1 MVMRGLVIL
10 IMLSSMALFAGE
22 KIVPIVTE
30 YKVDTLVYESDAVKD
45 DKHRNRLKSALHNAK
60 IYPVPL
66 IDAAQSNYYTLI
78 GRACL
83 KKNSSQIDIV
93 SFQGVI
99 GTVNIPSLLDTTL
112 YLLTF
117 SRTFIDN
124 DPGWEVL
131 AVFYKPLNGST
142 IIQFTLYDDDGSIV
156 ISEEGNAYL
165 GFDGNSTFVVTGYPS
180 NLTFKSWRFRTNISP
195 SGGSTLKKTTSGI
208 APIMM
213 TYGMSDGNYRVTL
226 EPTSGGK
233 TRMQLFDLVG
243 RCIFSKQIDNISQ
256 LVSFT
261 IPESSL
267 PQTPFITKVSNSN
280 GSVVKK
286 EILVK

>member
-1 MVMRGLVIL
+1 MKVLFVM
-10 IMLSSMALFAGE
+10 IMLSSTVLFAGE
-22 KIVPIVTE
+22 KIVPVVME
-30 YKVDTLVYESDAVKD
+30 FKVDTTIYLYSVPYED
-45 DKHRNRLKSALHNAK
+45 NRRRLFEVVNMAK
-60 IYPVPL
+60 IFPVPL
-66 IDAAQSNYYTLI
+66 IDASRSNYYTLENC
-78 GRACL
+78 RAFL
-83 KKNSSQIDIV
+83 KKNSTQIDLV

-99 GTVNIPSLLDTTL
+99 GTINIPSLLDTTIL
-112 YLLTF
+112 RLTF
-117 SRTFIDN
+117 SQTFIDN
-124 DPGWEVL
+124 DQGWEVL
-131 AVFYKPLNGST
+131 AAFSGHST
-142 IIQFTLYDDDGSIV
+142 LFDDDGAV
-156 ISEEGNAYL
+156 IITSNDYTYL
-165 GFDGNSTFVVTGYPS
+165 GFDGNNTYVVSGILNT
-180 NLTFKSWRFRTNISP
+180 NQTIKSWRFRTNISP
-195 SGGSTLKKTTSGI
+195 SGGSTLKKATSGI

-256 LVSFT
+256 PVSFT

-267 PQTPFITKVSNSN
+267 PQTPFITKVSNGN